1 MKQNLLKTMLVSTAL
16 VAGTMGVWAE
26 NGNGIIT
33 TLPVTEDF
41 ENGTGIFKGGESF
54 DHTAALGKILRVY
67 NNGDCS
73 KAVAT
78 FDTDTQVGGNQ
89 AYEIKSNEQ
98 VTISYTA
105 FHGWLV
111 KGKVAKF
118 SVSNSAGVELVSYS
132 YDYNTCNITDVSVGG
147 ISVPNFKVFKCQS
160 TRTNDL
166 NKGADGLDKNTYNKN
181 TEYNPQVTMVISGN
195 GIVSVSFVKTKGK
208 DAFNEEFS
216 AKLGD
221 NVAKDLASITI
232 ENSASSNTNAGRAYA
247 IDNMS
252 ITSKISAD
260 VPANYVIKKVCGSV
274 VLGEESFTGIEGKNP
289 TISEDNI
296 FVDGKKYI
304 YVSND
309 SEEKGTIVEGSVYT
323 LTYREA
329 ETYNYSVTGKV
340 DDVVIKEFTKGQN
353 FEGETV
359 SSPYLR
365 YVEKDG
371 VWYEAARGTA
381 AYYKASTVLDS
392 NNQELVIAY
401 KKSDINNVAYFKEA
415 EEIEGLTVSTNQ
427 NADVRCSN
435 AAGAYN
441 SSETPVVVATLP
453 AGTYQ
458 LTVGLWG
465 GKQDQSQ
472 NFKLNDGGKEPW
484 TIPFNG
490 SFQDVSK
497 ELVLEA
503 ETEISIPQSNAANGR
518 CLDYVLI
525 QKTAEPVSVS
535 DIKFAT
541 YVPTCNVV
549 APDGVKVY
557 TAKVNEDK
565 SAVVLTEVSAGSVIA
580 KGTPVLVGAEAGSYN
595 FAASADEATTIENND
610 LKAAADD
617 TKGDGAT
624 IYALVE
630 QNGEAVFAPLKEGVA
645 VSLGHAY
652 LELPAA
658 SATRFYSIQFGG
670 ETTGI
675 NEVNAAAKAD
685 GAYYTLQGVKTGKAA
700 KGIYIHNGKKVVI
713 K

>member
-289 TISEDNI
+289 TISENNI

-340 DDVVIKEFTKGQN
+340 DDVVIKEFATGQN

-359 SSPYLR
+359 SVPYLR

-371 VWYEAARGTA
+371 VWYEAAQRTNTPYKTSAVLTA
-381 AYYKASTVLDS
+381 D
-392 NNQELVIAY
+392 NQDFVVSY
-401 KKSDINNVAYFKEA
+401 KKAGINNVAFFAEA
-415 EEIEGLTVSTNQ
+415 EDISSLTSVESEGIS
-427 NADVRCSN
+427 VRCSGAKAAYAASDAVIAHLSAGSYKIKASVFGN
-435 AAGAYN
+435 SGLTFNFKVGDKTVYSPVTTGSYVDSESEVFTLETDADVVLAAGGN
-441 SSETPVVVATLP
+441 GGSSPKVV
-453 AGTYQ
+453 
-458 LTVGLWG
+458 
-465 GKQDQSQ
+465 
-472 NFKLNDGGKEPW
+472 
-484 TIPFNG
+484 
-490 SFQDVSK
+490 
-497 ELVLEA
+497 
-503 ETEISIPQSNAANGR
+503 
-518 CLDYVLI
+518 DYI
-525 QKTAEPVSVS
+525 AIMKTAEPVAVS
-535 DIKFAT
+535 AVKFAT

-549 APDGVKVY
+549 APAGVKVY
-557 TAKVNEDK
+557 TAKVNEAK
-565 SAVVLTEVSAGSVIA
+565 SAVVLTEVPAGSVIA
-580 KGTPVLVGAEAGSYN
+580 KGTPVLVGAEEGSYT
-595 FAASADEATTIENND
+595 FAASANEAAPVENND

-617 TKGDGAT
+617 TKGNGAT

-630 QNGEAVFAPLKEGVA
+630 QDGKAVFAPLKEGVA
-645 VSLGHAY
+645 VSVGHAY
-652 LELPAA
+652 LELPTA

>member
-33 TLPVTEDF
+33 SLPVATQTFDDAK
-41 ENGTGIFKGGESF
+41 GVFKGGEIGEFGGSVGNVLRINKT
-54 DHTAALGKILRVY
+54 TAT
-67 NNGDCS
+67 
-73 KAVAT
+73 AT
-78 FDTDTQVGGNQ
+78 FDKDADTEGNQ
-89 AYEIKSNEQ
+89 AYVLANNEK
-98 VTISYTA
+98 VTINFTA
-105 FHGWLV
+105 FHGWINPGISEFKIL
-111 KGKVAKF
+111 
-118 SVSNSAGVELVSYS
+118 NSEGNSLVSYK
-132 YDYNTCNITDVSVGG
+132 YDHNLVSISEVKIGGIDVSGFNAFV
-147 ISVPNFKVFKCQS
+147 CQS
-160 TRTNDL
+160 GPAARKGKNCNGFS
-166 NKGADGLDKNTYNKN
+166 NKGYQGYINDDAK
-181 TEYNPQVTMVISGN
+181 NPQITITVSGN
-195 GIVSVSFVKTKGK
+195 GFVSIRFVISALKIDK
-208 DAFNEEFS
+208 EFS
-216 AKLGD
+216 AFVGD
-221 NVAKDLASITI
+221 LKTDLASISI
-232 ENSASSNTNAGRAYA
+232 NSSVNNEDRAYA
-247 IDNMS
+247 IDNFS
-252 ITSKISAD
+252 IETEKTQEATASYIVKKMCGTTELGSETGAGIVGTTPTLASAD
-260 VPANYVIKKVCGSV
+260 MW
-274 VLGEESFTGIEGKNP
+274 
-289 TISEDNI
+289 
-296 FVDGKKYI
+296 VDGKKYI
-304 YVSND
+304 YVGND
-309 SEEKGTIVEGSVYT
+309 VEEKGGIAASGSTYT

-329 ETYNYSVTGKV
+329 ATYNYSVIGKV
-340 DDVVIKEFTKGQN
+340 DDVVIKEFAKDKN
-353 FEGETV
+353 FEGEKV

-371 VWYEAARGTA
+371 VWYEAARGTSA
-381 AYYKASTVLDS
+381 FYKASTVLDS

-441 SSETPVVVATLP
+441 SSETSVVVTTLP

-465 GKQDQSQ
+465 GKDSQ

-484 TIPFNG
+484 TIPFTG

-503 ETEISIPQSNAANGR
+503 ETEISIPKSDAANGR
-518 CLDYVLI
+518 CLDYVLV
-525 QKTAEPVSVS
+525 QKTAEPVAVS
-535 DIKFAT
+535 AVKFAT

-549 APDGVKVY
+549 APANVKVY
-557 TAKVNEDK
+557 TAKVNEAK
-565 SAVVLTEVSAGSVIA
+565 SAVVLAEVPESSVIA
-580 KGTPVLVGAEAGSYN
+580 KGTPVLVGAEAGSYT
-595 FAASADEATTIENND
+595 FTASADEVATIGDND
-610 LKAAADD
+610 LKAATAD
-617 TKGDGAT
+617 TKGNGST

-630 QNGEAVFAPLKEGVA
+630 QDGKAVFAPLKEGVA

-685 GAYYTLQGVKTGKAA
+685 GAYYTLQGVKTSKAA

>member
-33 TLPVTEDF
+33 SLPVATQTFDDAK
-41 ENGTGIFKGGESF
+41 GVFKGGEIGEFGGSVGNVLRINKT
-54 DHTAALGKILRVY
+54 TAT
-67 NNGDCS
+67 
-73 KAVAT
+73 AT
-78 FDTDTQVGGNQ
+78 FDKDADTEGNQ
-89 AYEIKSNEQ
+89 AYVLANNEK
-98 VTISYTA
+98 VTINFTA
-105 FHGWLV
+105 FHGWINPGISEFKIL
-111 KGKVAKF
+111 
-118 SVSNSAGVELVSYS
+118 NSEGNSLVSYK
-132 YDYNTCNITDVSVGG
+132 YDHNLVSISEVKIGGIDVSGFNAFV
-147 ISVPNFKVFKCQS
+147 CQS
-160 TRTNDL
+160 GPAARKGKNCNGFS
-166 NKGADGLDKNTYNKN
+166 NKGYQGYINDDAK
-181 TEYNPQVTMVISGN
+181 NPQITITVSGN
-195 GIVSVSFVKTKGK
+195 GFVSIRFVISALKIDK
-208 DAFNEEFS
+208 EFS
-216 AKLGD
+216 AFVGD
-221 NVAKDLASITI
+221 LKTDLASISI
-232 ENSASSNTNAGRAYA
+232 NSSVNNEDRAYA
-247 IDNMS
+247 IDNFS
-252 ITSKISAD
+252 IETEKTQEATASYIVKKMCGTTELGSETGAGIVGTTPTLASAD
-260 VPANYVIKKVCGSV
+260 MW
-274 VLGEESFTGIEGKNP
+274 
-289 TISEDNI
+289 
-296 FVDGKKYI
+296 VDGKKYI
-304 YVSND
+304 YVGND
-309 SEEKGTIVEGSVYT
+309 VEEKGGIAASGSTYT

-329 ETYNYSVTGKV
+329 ATYNYSVIGKV
-340 DDVVIKEFTKGQN
+340 DDVVIKEFAKDKN
-353 FEGETV
+353 FEGEKV

-371 VWYEAARGTA
+371 VWYEAARGTSA
-381 AYYKASTVLDS
+381 FYKASTVLDS

-441 SSETPVVVATLP
+441 SSETPVVVTTLP
-453 AGTYQ
+453 AGTYK

-465 GKQDQSQ
+465 GKDTQ

-484 TIPFNG
+484 TIPFTG

-497 ELVLEA
+497 ELVLKA
-503 ETEISIPQSNAANGR
+503 ETEISIPKSDAANGR

-525 QKTAEPVSVS
+525 QKTAESVSVS
-535 DIKFAT
+535 KVKFAT
-541 YVPTCNVV
+541 YVPTFNVV
-549 APDGVKVY
+549 VPADAKVY
-557 TAKVNEDK
+557 TAKVNEAK
-565 SAVVLTEVSAGSVIA
+565 SAVVLTEVPAGSVIA
-580 KGTPVLVGAEAGSYN
+580 KGTPVLVGAEAGSYT
-595 FAASADEATTIENND
+595 FAASAEEAAPVENND
-610 LKAAADD
+610 LKAATAD
-617 TKGDGAT
+617 TKGNGAT

-630 QNGEAVFAPLKEGVA
+630 QDGKAVFAPLKEGVA

-685 GAYYTLQGVKTGKAA
+685 GAYYTLQGVKTSKAA

>member
-26 NGNGIIT
+26 NGIIT
-33 TLPVTEDF
+33 SLPVTEDF
-41 ENGTGIFKGGESF
+41 ENGTGIFKGGENF

-67 NNGDCS
+67 NVGDYS

-78 FDTDTQVGGNQ
+78 FDTDSKADGNQ

-105 FHGWLV
+105 FHGWLS

-232 ENSASSNTNAGRAYA
+232 ENSGSLNTNAGRAYA

-260 VPANYVIKKVCGSV
+260 VPASYVIKKVCGSV

-309 SEEKGTIVEGSVYT
+309 SEEKGAIVDGSVYT

-329 ETYNYSVTGKV
+329 KTYNYSVIGKV
-340 DDVVIKEFTKGQN
+340 DDVVIKEFVKDKN

-371 VWYEAARGTA
+371 VWYEAARGTSA
-381 AYYKASTVLDS
+381 FYKASTVLDS

-441 SSETPVVVATLP
+441 SSETPVVVTTLP

-465 GKQDQSQ
+465 GKDTQ
-472 NFKLNDGGKEPW
+472 NFKLNDGGEEPW
-484 TIPFNG
+484 TIPFTG

-497 ELVLEA
+497 ELVLKA
-503 ETEISIPQSNAANGR
+503 ETEISIPKSDAANGR

-525 QKTAEPVSVS
+525 QKTAESVSVS
-535 DIKFAT
+535 KVKFAT
-541 YVPTCNVV
+541 YVPTFNVV
-549 APDGVKVY
+549 VPADAKVY
-557 TAKVNEDK
+557 TAKVNEAK
-565 SAVVLTEVSAGSVIA
+565 SAVVLTEVSAGFVVA

-595 FAASADEATTIENND
+595 FAASADEATTVADND
-610 LKAAADD
+610 LKAATAD
-617 TKGDGAT
+617 TKGNGST

-630 QNGEAVFAPLKEGVA
+630 QDGKAVFAPLKEGVA
-645 VSLGHAY
+645 VSVGHAY

-658 SATRFYSIQFGG
+658 SAARFYSIQFGG

-685 GAYYTLQGVKTGKAA
+685 GAYYTLQGVKTSKAA

>member
-33 TLPVTEDF
+33 SLPVATQTFDDAK
-41 ENGTGIFKGGESF
+41 GVFKGGETGEFGGSVGNVLRINKT
-54 DHTAALGKILRVY
+54 TAT
-67 NNGDCS
+67 
-73 KAVAT
+73 AT
-78 FDTDTQVGGNQ
+78 FDKDADTEGNQ
-89 AYEIKSNEQ
+89 AYVLANNEK
-98 VTISYTA
+98 VTINFTA
-105 FHGWLV
+105 FQGWIGSGISEFKILNSEGNTLV
-111 KGKVAKF
+111 GYKYDHNSCKISEVKIGGVDVSGFEAFACQSGPAARKGKMCNGFSNKSYQGYINDDAK
-118 SVSNSAGVELVSYS
+118 
-132 YDYNTCNITDVSVGG
+132 
-147 ISVPNFKVFKCQS
+147 
-160 TRTNDL
+160 
-166 NKGADGLDKNTYNKN
+166 
-181 TEYNPQVTMVISGN
+181 NPQITITVSGN
-195 GIVSVSFVKTKGK
+195 GFVSIRFVISALKIDK
-208 DAFNEEFS
+208 EFS
-216 AKLGD
+216 ASVGD
-221 NVAKDLASITI
+221 LKTDLASISI
-232 ENSASSNTNAGRAYA
+232 NSSVNNEDRAYA
-247 IDNMS
+247 IDNFS
-252 ITSKISAD
+252 IETEKTQEATASYIVKKMCGTTELGSETGAGIVGTTPTLAGAD
-260 VPANYVIKKVCGSV
+260 MW
-274 VLGEESFTGIEGKNP
+274 
-289 TISEDNI
+289 
-296 FVDGKKYI
+296 VDGKKYI
-304 YVSND
+304 YVGND
-309 SEEKGTIVEGSVYT
+309 VEEKGGIAASGSTYT

-329 ETYNYSVTGKV
+329 ATYNYSVIGKV
-340 DDVVIKEFTKGQN
+340 DDVVIKEFAKDKN
-353 FEGETV
+353 FEGEKV

-371 VWYEAARGTA
+371 VWYEAARGTSA
-381 AYYKASTVLDS
+381 FYKASTVLDS

-441 SSETPVVVATLP
+441 SSETPVVVTTLP

-465 GKQDQSQ
+465 GKDTQ
-472 NFKLNDGGKEPW
+472 NFKLNDGGEEPW
-484 TIPFNG
+484 TIPFTG

-497 ELVLEA
+497 ELVLKA
-503 ETEISIPQSNAANGR
+503 ETEISIPNSDAANGR

-535 DIKFAT
+535 AIKFAT

-549 APDGVKVY
+549 VPAEAKVY
-557 TAKVNEDK
+557 TAKVNEAK

-580 KGTPVLVGAEAGSYN
+580 KGTPVLVGAEEGSYT
-595 FAASADEATTIENND
+595 FEASAGEATTVADND

-630 QNGEAVFAPLKEGVA
+630 QDGKAVFAPLKEGVA

>member
-33 TLPVTEDF
+33 SLPVATQTFDDAK
-41 ENGTGIFKGGESF
+41 GVFKGGEIGEFGGSVGNVLRINKT
-54 DHTAALGKILRVY
+54 TAT
-67 NNGDCS
+67 
-73 KAVAT
+73 AT
-78 FDTDTQVGGNQ
+78 FDKDADTEGNQ
-89 AYEIKSNEQ
+89 AYVLANNEK
-98 VTISYTA
+98 VTINFTA
-105 FHGWLV
+105 FHGWINPGISEFKIL
-111 KGKVAKF
+111 
-118 SVSNSAGVELVSYS
+118 NSEGNSLVSYK
-132 YDYNTCNITDVSVGG
+132 YDHNLVSISEVKIGGIDVSGFNAFV
-147 ISVPNFKVFKCQS
+147 CQS
-160 TRTNDL
+160 GPAARKGKNCNGFS
-166 NKGADGLDKNTYNKN
+166 NKGYQGYINDDAK
-181 TEYNPQVTMVISGN
+181 NPQITITVSGN
-195 GIVSVSFVKTKGK
+195 GFVSIRFVISALKIDK
-208 DAFNEEFS
+208 EFS
-216 AKLGD
+216 AFVGD
-221 NVAKDLASITI
+221 LKTDLASISI
-232 ENSASSNTNAGRAYA
+232 NSSVNNEDRAYA
-247 IDNMS
+247 IDNFS
-252 ITSKISAD
+252 IETEKTQEATASYIVKKMCGTTELGSETGAGIVGTTPTLASAD
-260 VPANYVIKKVCGSV
+260 MW
-274 VLGEESFTGIEGKNP
+274 
-289 TISEDNI
+289 
-296 FVDGKKYI
+296 VDGKKYI
-304 YVSND
+304 YVGND
-309 SEEKGTIVEGSVYT
+309 VEEKGGIAASGSTYT

-329 ETYNYSVTGKV
+329 ATYNYSVIGKV
-340 DDVVIKEFTKGQN
+340 DDVVIKEFAKDKN
-353 FEGETV
+353 FEGEKV

-371 VWYEAARGTA
+371 VWYEAARGTSA
-381 AYYKASTVLDS
+381 FYKASTVLDS

-441 SSETPVVVATLP
+441 SSETPVVVTTLP

-472 NFKLNDGGKEPW
+472 NFKLNDGGEEPW
-484 TIPFNG
+484 TIPFTG

-497 ELVLEA
+497 ELVLKA
-503 ETEISIPQSNAANGR
+503 ETEISIPKSDAANGR

-535 DIKFAT
+535 AIKFAT

-549 APDGVKVY
+549 VPAEAKVY
-557 TAKVNEDK
+557 TAKVNEAK

-580 KGTPVLVGAEAGSYN
+580 KGTPVLVGAEEGSYT
-595 FAASADEATTIENND
+595 FEASAGEATTVADND

-630 QNGEAVFAPLKEGVA
+630 QDGKAVFAPLKEGVA

-685 GAYYTLQGVKTGKAA
+685 GAYYTLQGVKTSKAA